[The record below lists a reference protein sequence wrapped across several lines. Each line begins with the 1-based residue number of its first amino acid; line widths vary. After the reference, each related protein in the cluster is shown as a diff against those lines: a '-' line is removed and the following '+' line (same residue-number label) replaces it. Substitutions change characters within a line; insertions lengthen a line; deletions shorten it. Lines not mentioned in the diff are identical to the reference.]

1 MGLVHFEAIVR
12 AVWEMLMVVVVVMG
26 IGSIEIKVKGW
37 AATSAGVVTFME
49 ASSLNLFVRSA
60 ICYM

>member
-1 MGLVHFEAIVR
+1 VR